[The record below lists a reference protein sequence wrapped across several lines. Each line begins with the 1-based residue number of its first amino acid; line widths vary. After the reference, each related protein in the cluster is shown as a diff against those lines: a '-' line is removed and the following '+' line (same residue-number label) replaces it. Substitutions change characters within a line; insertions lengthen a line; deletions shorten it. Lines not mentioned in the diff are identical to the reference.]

1 MSAQRIKNTPRQK
14 LATALAQA
22 KKISR
27 DSVLKPGDLKAAE
40 RSLLF
45 KAGCLLEIIKGWY
58 LLTKPGSDGTSTAW
72 FGGFWAFLRHY
83 LGDRFGEDYCL
94 SAESSLNLHAGE
106 NTIADQIIVMTKK
119 VSNQALKLP
128 HNTSLLLCTDA
139 KSFSEEK
146 EKKYGVNI
154 LSMAQ
159 ALVRAS
165 PTYFRNKSRNVEL
178 LLKCLP
184 SASEI
189 SRVLL
194 SKPTVSPA
202 ARLAGA
208 YEALGDSHKANQ
220 IVQDMEAAGYTI
232 KPTNP
237 FERYEAKLKGIER
250 LASPHAGRI
259 KVLWQSMRSAI
270 LEHFPK
276 SPGIHEK
283 LQTSLNHINEI
294 YTQDAYHSLSIEGYQ
309 VTEELIGKIASGEWD
324 PVKDEKDREQWN
336 ALAAKGYHQA
346 FQKIL
351 GSIKKIFNR
360 ENPGDIVEKD
370 LQSWYREL
378 FSPFVKAG
386 YFDAVALA
394 GFRNQ
399 QVYISQS
406 RYTPPQKD
414 VVADCMN
421 TLFELLRAEEEPAVR
436 AILGHFIFVY
446 VHPYMDGNGRVGR
459 FLMNL
464 MLISGGYNWAIIRAS
479 ERASYLSALEQA
491 SFKENIVPFTLF
503 VKGEMGYWKGR
514 VGKF

>member
-1 MSAQRIKNTPRQK
+1 
-14 LATALAQA
+14 
-22 KKISR
+22 
-27 DSVLKPGDLKAAE
+27 
-40 RSLLF
+40 
-45 KAGCLLEIIKGWY
+45 
-58 LLTKPGSDGTSTAW
+58 
-72 FGGFWAFLRHY
+72 
-83 LGDRFGEDYCL
+83 
-94 SAESSLNLHAGE
+94 
-106 NTIADQIIVMTKK
+106 
-119 VSNQALKLP
+119 
-128 HNTSLLLCTDA
+128 
-139 KSFSEEK
+139 
-146 EKKYGVNI
+146 
-154 LSMAQ
+154 
-159 ALVRAS
+159 
-165 PTYFRNKSRNVEL
+165 
-178 LLKCLP
+178 
-184 SASEI
+184 
-189 SRVLL
+189 
-194 SKPTVSPA
+194 
-202 ARLAGA
+202 
-208 YEALGDSHKANQ
+208 
-220 IVQDMEAAGYTI
+220 
-232 KPTNP
+232 
-237 FERYEAKLKGIER
+237 
-250 LASPHAGRI
+250 
-259 KVLWQSMRSAI
+259 MRSAI

-446 VHPYMDGNGRVGR
+446 IHPYMDGNGRVGR